1 MWGNVMASKVIY
13 LNKNETTPLI
23 FEGDSHLPI
32 VSIQIAFKNS
42 GSIVDGDKPGL
53 AKLTAK
59 IMGEGTEDLG
69 STAFAEL
76 LESKAI
82 HISAHTGV
90 ETFVL
95 ELSALKSEFDA
106 AMDAFEMLLK
116 DPNFTSKTLDKVKT
130 TTIGALLQK
139 ENDFDY
145 VASKELKALLFE
157 GTVLAHPSSGTV
169 ESVKDIDIDDV
180 EEFYKNHVV
189 QANAIGIFGG
199 DITQEDAEKAYKRIL
214 ELLPV
219 GKSEAVRTVNV
230 RKKPLE
236 KVIKKDTQQAYVY
249 FGSPFHISV
258 DSPDYYKARVAMYVL
273 GTGGFGTRLMEE
285 IRVKRGLAY
294 SAYSRMAISK
304 SHSYLSGQLQTKVES
319 GDEALA
325 LVKSEFDRF
334 VKKGVTQKELSA
346 AKEFLLGSEPLR
358 TETLSQRLSRTFMA
372 FYKGLDLDNDTK
384 ELKRIEKLT
393 LVDLNHFIK
402 SHPEI
407 LELSV
412 VTVTK

>member
-1 MWGNVMASKVIY
+1 
-13 LNKNETTPLI
+13 
-23 FEGDSHLPI
+23 
-32 VSIQIAFKNS
+32 
-42 GSIVDGDKPGL
+42 
-53 AKLTAK
+53 
-59 IMGEGTEDLG
+59 
-69 STAFAEL
+69 
-76 LESKAI
+76 KAI

-116 DPNFTSKTLDKVKT
+116 DPNFTIKTLDKVKT

-214 ELLPV
+214 DLLPV